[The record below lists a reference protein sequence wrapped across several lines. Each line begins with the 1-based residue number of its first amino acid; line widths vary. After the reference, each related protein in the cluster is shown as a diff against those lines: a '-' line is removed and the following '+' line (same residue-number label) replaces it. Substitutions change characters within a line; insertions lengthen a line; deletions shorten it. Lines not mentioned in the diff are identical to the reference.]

1 MAMRYCMR
9 FGTLILALLL
19 CGFAYGQRK
28 PKIKGNR
35 SVVTVDKPLN
45 AFSHLQV
52 TDDLEVVLEPGNN
65 EAVRI
70 EADDNLI
77 DILRFQQDGDTLKIS
92 SFYTITGSKK
102 LNITLTYQNL
112 KTLRVER
119 GGVVAEQTIEAG
131 ALDLQFLDGATAVLT
146 VRAARVQLNM
156 EGNASSELNIVSDS
170 LVTRMADQSNAFIYS
185 SDSAMDFAL
194 AGRASVTLEGTG
206 QSLTLSMTDNS
217 TLKASGMQ
225 VNGIT
230 AFLNASAQA
239 HVYSLT
245 NLAFE
250 GRDKSKLFVY
260 GEPEIEV
267 LGFYDAA
274 ELHKASE

>member
-1 MAMRYCMR
+1 MRNCTR
-9 FGTLILALLL
+9 LGLLIFALLL
-19 CGFAYGQRK
+19 CSPGYGQRK

-35 SVVTVDKPLN
+35 SVITVNKPLN

-52 TDDLEVVLEPGNN
+52 TDDLEVVLEAGNE

-92 SFYTITGSKK
+92 SFYTITGSKE

-112 KTLRVER
+112 KTLQVER
-119 GGVVAEQTIEAG
+119 GGVVAEQSIDAAAFDIHLSE
-131 ALDLQFLDGATAVLT
+131 GATANIA
-146 VRAARVQLNM
+146 VRASEVQLHM

-170 LVTRMADQSNAFIYS
+170 LAARFADQSKAFIYS
-185 SDSAMDFAL
+185 SEGAMDFSL
-194 AGRASVTLEGTG
+194 SGRAAVTLEGTG
-206 QSLTLSMTDNS
+206 TSLTVSMTDNAA
-217 TLKASGMQ
+217 LKAAGMQ
-225 VNGIT
+225 VNRIT
-230 AFLNASAQA
+230 AFLNANVQA
-239 HVYSLT
+239 HLYAIT

-260 GEPEIEV
+260 GEPKIEV
-267 LGFYDAA
+267 LGFYDTA
-274 ELHKASE
+274 ELHKASQ

>member
-1 MAMRYCMR
+1 MRNCTR
-9 FGTLILALLL
+9 LGLLIFTLLL
-19 CGFAYGQRK
+19 CSPGYGQRK

-35 SVVTVDKPLN
+35 SVTTVNKPLN

-52 TDDLEVVLEPGNN
+52 TDDLEVVLEPGNE

-77 DILRFQQDGDTLKIS
+77 DILRFEQDADTLKIS
-92 SFYTITGSKK
+92 SFYTITGSKE

-112 KTLRVER
+112 ETLRVER
-119 GGVVAEQTIEAG
+119 GGIVAEQPIDARAFDIHLSE
-131 ALDLQFLDGATAVLT
+131 GATAILA
-146 VRAARVQLNM
+146 VRASEVQLHM

-170 LVTRMADQSNAFIYS
+170 LAARFADQSKAFIYS
-185 SDSAMDFAL
+185 SEGAMDFSL
-194 AGRASVTLEGTG
+194 TGRAAVTLEGTG
-206 QSLTLSMTDNS
+206 TSLTLSMTDNAA
-217 TLKASGMQ
+217 LKAAGMQ
-225 VNGIT
+225 VSGIT

-239 HVYSLT
+239 DLYALD

-260 GEPEIEV
+260 GEPKIEI
-267 LGFYDAA
+267 LGFYDTA
-274 ELHKASE
+274 ELHKASQ

>member
-1 MAMRYCMR
+1 MRNCMR
-9 FGTLILALLL
+9 LGLLLFTLLL
-19 CGFAYGQRK
+19 CGPGYGQRK

-35 SVVTVDKPLN
+35 SVITVNKPLN

-52 TDDLEVVLEPGNN
+52 TDDLEVVLEPGNQ

-77 DILRFQQDGDTLKIS
+77 DILRFEQDGDTLKIS
-92 SFYTITGSKK
+92 SFYTITGSKE

-112 KTLRVER
+112 KTLRVEH
-119 GGVVAEQTIEAG
+119 GGVVAEQSIDAG
-131 ALDLQFLDGATAVLT
+131 AFDIHLSEGSTTILS
-146 VRAARVQLNM
+146 VRAAEVQLHM

-170 LVTRMADQSNAFIYS
+170 LVARFADQSKAFIYNS
-185 SDSAMDFAL
+185 EGDMDFL
-194 AGRASVTLEGTG
+194 LSGRAAVTLEGTG
-206 QSLTLSMTDNS
+206 KSLTLSMTDN
-217 TLKASGMQ
+217 TDLKAAGME
-225 VNGIT
+225 VGEIT

-239 HVYSLT
+239 HLYSLT

-260 GEPEIEV
+260 GEPQIKV
-267 LGFYDAA
+267 LGFYDTA
-274 ELHKASE
+274 ELHKASQ

>member
-1 MAMRYCMR
+1 MRNCTR
-9 FGTLILALLL
+9 LGLLIFALLFCSL
-19 CGFAYGQRK
+19 GYGQRK

-35 SVVTVDKPLN
+35 SVTTVNKPLN

-52 TDDLEVVLEPGNN
+52 TDDLEVMLESGNK

-77 DILRFQQDGDTLKIS
+77 DILRFEQDGDTLKIS

-119 GGVVAEQTIEAG
+119 GGVVAEQSIDAG
-131 ALDLQFLDGATAVLT
+131 AFELHLLEGSTAILS
-146 VRAARVQLNM
+146 VRAAEVQLKM

-170 LVTRMADQSNAFIYS
+170 LVGRLADQSKAFIYS
-185 SDSAMDFAL
+185 SESAMDFSL
-194 AGRASVTLEGTG
+194 SGRAAVTLEGTG
-206 QSLTLSMTDNS
+206 KSLNLSMTDNAV
-217 TLKASGMQ
+217 LKAAGME
-225 VNGIT
+225 VSGIT

-239 HVYSLT
+239 HLYSLT

-260 GEPEIEV
+260 GEPKIEV
-267 LGFYDAA
+267 LGFYDTA
-274 ELHKASE
+274 ELHKASQ

>member
-1 MAMRYCMR
+1 MRNCMR
-9 FGTLILALLL
+9 LGLVIFALFLCAFG
-19 CGFAYGQRK
+19 YGQRK

-35 SVVTVDKPLN
+35 SVITVDKPLT

-52 TDDLEVVLEPGNN
+52 TDDLQVVLESGNK

-112 KTLRVER
+112 RSLHVER
-119 GGVVAEQTIEAG
+119 GGVVAEQPIDAG
-131 ALDLQFLDGATAVLT
+131 ALDLHFLEGATGILT
-146 VRAARVQLNM
+146 VRAAEVQLHM
-156 EGNASSELNIVSDS
+156 EGNASSELNMVTDS
-170 LVTRMADQSNAFIYS
+170 LVARIADQSKAFIYS
-185 SDSAMDFAL
+185 SDGAMDFSL
-194 AGRASVTLEGTG
+194 SGRASVTLEGTG
-206 QSLTLSMTDNS
+206 KSLTLSMTENS
-217 TLKASGMQ
+217 VLKAAGMQ
-225 VNGIT
+225 VSGIT

-239 HVYSLT
+239 HLYSLT
-245 NLAFE
+245 NLAYE

-260 GEPEIEV
+260 GEPKIEI
-267 LGFYDAA
+267 LGFYDTA
-274 ELHKASE
+274 ELHKAPQ